1 MDKLL
6 QLVAKLRDEIVPSTP
21 LNKMSKPDLIQ
32 FIEES
37 NFIQRMR
44 TFHQKGERGIRSTL
58 TDDEDDTLIP
68 SQSEVQKWRVG
79 KLRKLIRTFHRATQ
93 ILKKY
98 TKFTS
103 ARLRS
108 HIKRNRYEEMM
119 FGDDLPVETED
130 EKEEKPKKKTKHKTK
145 TKEIIKEKL
154 PTGLGNIIINTG
166 VQPVTTECGKCKE
179 DTKSC
184 CCPEEPNKLA
194 DQDFFGLIQKLAPN
208 LYKVLAEKAFLLD
221 MCALD
226 RKRMEANVCPIDCR
240 RKAWDDLACC
250 ERDVYTTPVNQLR
263 MLDETD
269 MVYQALSVLL

>member
-6 QLVAKLRDEIVPSTP
+6 QLVGKLKNELVPAKP
-21 LNKMSKPDLIQ
+21 LNKMSKTELLQ

-37 NFIQRMR
+37 NFITRMR
-44 TFHQKGERGIRSTL
+44 AFHQKGDRGIRSAI

-68 SQSEVQKWRVG
+68 SQSEVQRWRVG
-79 KLRKLIRTFHRATQ
+79 KLRKMIRTFHRATQ

-108 HIKRNRYEEMM
+108 HIKRNRYEEML
-119 FGDDLPVETED
+119 FGDDLPEPDTDD
-130 EKEEKPKKKTKHKTK
+130 EKVREPPRKKQKTKHTK
-145 TKEIIKEKL
+145 TKEIIREKL

-166 VQPVTTECGKCKE
+166 AQPVKDCGCDKCSEEKK
-179 DTKSC
+179 DC

-194 DQDFFGLIQKLAPN
+194 DQDFFGLIQKLAPT
-208 LYKVLAEKAFLLD
+208 LYKTLVSKAFLLD

-240 RKAWDDLACC
+240 RKAWDDLSCC
-250 ERDVYTTPVNQLR
+250 ERDVI
-263 MLDETD
+263 
-269 MVYQALSVLL
+269 

>member
-21 LNKMSKPDLIQ
+21 LNKMSKPELIQ

-58 TDDEDDTLIP
+58 TEDEDDTLIP
-68 SQSEVQKWRVG
+68 SQAEVQKWRVG

-98 TKFTS
+98 TKFS
-103 ARLRS
+103 AARLRS

-119 FGDDLPVETED
+119 FGDDLPVETDD
-130 EKEEKPKKKTKHKTK
+130 EKEEKEKPKKKTKHKTK

-154 PTGLGNIIINTG
+154 PTDRSS
-166 VQPVTTECGKCKE
+166 VTSLCK
-179 DTKSC
+179 
-184 CCPEEPNKLA
+184 P
-194 DQDFFGLIQKLAPN
+194 
-208 LYKVLAEKAFLLD
+208 
-221 MCALD
+221 
-226 RKRMEANVCPIDCR
+226 R
-240 RKAWDDLACC
+240 
-250 ERDVYTTPVNQLR
+250 
-263 MLDETD
+263 ET
-269 MVYQALSVLL
+269 LK